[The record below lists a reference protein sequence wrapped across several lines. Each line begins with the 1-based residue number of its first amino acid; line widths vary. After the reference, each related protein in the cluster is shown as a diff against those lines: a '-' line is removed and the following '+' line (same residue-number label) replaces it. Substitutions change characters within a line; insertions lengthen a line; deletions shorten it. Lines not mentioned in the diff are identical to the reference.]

1 MHCDKYGIS
10 ATSWLGI
17 NTTMDHIGEKKSTDK
32 FIELTVK
39 SVNMSSFFVLL
50 HNLLLS
56 GKLPLIL
63 KEYYITE
70 SLVRKFTI

>member
-32 FIELTVK
+32 IYWAHSKICEYVIVFD
-39 SVNMSSFFVLL
+39 LL
-50 HNLLLS
+50 YNLLLS

>member
-32 FIELTVK
+32 IYWAHSKICEYVIVFC
-39 SVNMSSFFVLL
+39 SS
-50 HNLLLS
+50 S
-56 GKLPLIL
+56 
-63 KEYYITE
+63 
-70 SLVRKFTI
+70 